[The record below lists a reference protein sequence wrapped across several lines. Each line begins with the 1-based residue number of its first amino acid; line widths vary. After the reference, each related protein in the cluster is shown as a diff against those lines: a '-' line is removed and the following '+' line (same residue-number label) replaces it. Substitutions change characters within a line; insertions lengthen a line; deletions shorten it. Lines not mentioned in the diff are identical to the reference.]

1 MQAPAAVFDGL
12 FSGGVWHIAFAALC
26 LTLKTPFIYS
36 PGLDFLNLENH
47 GMPKFLLGRR
57 QFALGA
63 AAAATTALIPKGN
76 ALAIDTLAQAPAPN
90 PPVEA
95 QSLDQKTRA
104 AMAKLSASAQAE
116 VEMKVASIFRK
127 YGDRLSDEQ
136 KADIRRI
143 MAESQEGLEKMR
155 AFKLE
160 NGDQPADAFR
170 AYRSEAK
177 VGAAEAKLGAVKEK
191 PSAAKENSA
200 MKPAQA
206 RSRKENK

>member
-1 MQAPAAVFDGL
+1 M
-12 FSGGVWHIAFAALC
+12 S
-26 LTLKTPFIYS
+26 
-36 PGLDFLNLENH
+36 
-47 GMPKFLLGRR
+47 KFLLGRR

-76 ALAIDTLAQAPAPN
+76 ALSLDALAQVAAPN

-160 NGDQPADAFR
+160 NGDQPADSFH
-170 AYRSEAK
+170 AYR
-177 VGAAEAKLGAVKEK
+177 AEAKPGM
-191 PSAAKENSA
+191 AKD
-200 MKPAQA
+200 KPAATKPDQA
-206 RSRKENK
+206 RPRGAKK

>member
-1 MQAPAAVFDGL
+1 
-12 FSGGVWHIAFAALC
+12 
-26 LTLKTPFIYS
+26 
-36 PGLDFLNLENH
+36 
-47 GMPKFLLGRR
+47 MPKFLLGRR

-63 AAAATTALIPKGN
+63 AATAL
-76 ALAIDTLAQAPAPN
+76 ALPGKAVLGKALPN
-90 PPVEA
+90 HLLPQTAAGDGQSPDV
-95 QSLDQKTRA
+95 QSLDKKSRA

-127 YGDRLSDEQ
+127 YGDHLSDEQ

-170 AYRSEAK
+170 AYRHEAK
-177 VGAAEAKLGAVKEK
+177 PRQQKSRE
-191 PSAAKENSA
+191 AAK
-200 MKPAQA
+200 
-206 RSRKENK
+206 

>member
-1 MQAPAAVFDGL
+1 
-12 FSGGVWHIAFAALC
+12 
-26 LTLKTPFIYS
+26 
-36 PGLDFLNLENH
+36 
-47 GMPKFLLGRR
+47 MPKFLLGRR

-63 AAAATTALIPKGN
+63 AAVATNALIPKGN
-76 ALAIDTLAQAPAPN
+76 ALPLDALAQVAASPAPS
-90 PPVEA
+90 VD
-95 QSLDQKTRA
+95 QSLEQKTRT

-160 NGDQPADAFR
+160 NSDQPADAFR
-170 AYRSEAK
+170 AYRAETKLGEAK
-177 VGAAEAKLGAVKEK
+177 QKSASEKAVT
-191 PSAAKENSA
+191 
-200 MKPAQA
+200 KPAQ
-206 RSRKENK
+206 SSSGKENK

>member
-1 MQAPAAVFDGL
+1 
-12 FSGGVWHIAFAALC
+12 
-26 LTLKTPFIYS
+26 
-36 PGLDFLNLENH
+36 
-47 GMPKFLLGRR
+47 MPKTLLGRR

-63 AAAATTALIPKGN
+63 AAAAATALVLPGKAARGN
-76 ALAIDTLAQAPAPN
+76 ALPIEALAQAAAGAGQPL
-90 PPVEA
+90 EA
-95 QSLDQKTRA
+95 QSLEAKTRA

-170 AYRSEAK
+170 AK
-177 VGAAEAKLGAVKEK
+177 VQPRRVKK
-191 PSAAKENSA
+191 
-200 MKPAQA
+200 
-206 RSRKENK
+206 

>member
-1 MQAPAAVFDGL
+1 
-12 FSGGVWHIAFAALC
+12 
-26 LTLKTPFIYS
+26 
-36 PGLDFLNLENH
+36 
-47 GMPKFLLGRR
+47 MPKFLLGRR
-57 QFALGA
+57 QFAIGVA
-63 AAAATTALIPKGN
+63 AVATTALIPKGN
-76 ALAIDTLAQAPAPN
+76 GLTIDVLAQAAEAGN
-90 PPVEA
+90 QPPDS
-95 QSLDQKTRA
+95 QSLEAKTKV

-136 KADIRRI
+136 KADVRRI

-177 VGAAEAKLGAVKEK
+177 FGGAKEK
-191 PSAAKENSA
+191 PSAAKQ
-200 MKPAQA
+200 KPAQ
-206 RSRKENK
+206 SKPRKENK

>member
-1 MQAPAAVFDGL
+1 
-12 FSGGVWHIAFAALC
+12 
-26 LTLKTPFIYS
+26 
-36 PGLDFLNLENH
+36 
-47 GMPKFLLGRR
+47 MPKFLLGRR

-63 AAAATTALIPKGN
+63 AAAATTALIPKGK
-76 ALAIDTLAQAPAPN
+76 ALSIDTLAQTAATN
-90 PPVEA
+90 LPVEA

-136 KADIRRI
+136 KADIHRI

-170 AYRSEAK
+170 AYR
-177 VGAAEAKLGAVKEK
+177 AETKPGTAKEK
-191 PSAAKENSA
+191 PSTAKENGATKST
-200 MKPAQA
+200 QA
-206 RSRKENK
+206 KSRKENK

>member
-1 MQAPAAVFDGL
+1 
-12 FSGGVWHIAFAALC
+12 
-26 LTLKTPFIYS
+26 
-36 PGLDFLNLENH
+36 
-47 GMPKFLLGRR
+47 MPKFLLGRR

-76 ALAIDTLAQAPAPN
+76 ALTMDVLAQAAPAGTQPAD
-90 PPVEA
+90 P
-95 QSLDQKTRA
+95 QSLEAKTKA
-104 AMAKLSASAQAE
+104 AMSKLSASAQAE

-170 AYRSEAK
+170 AYRSEK
-177 VGAAEAKLGAVKEK
+177 PDGVKPSEAKLKPGAAKLKSVDPAKRKEK
-191 PSAAKENSA
+191 K
-200 MKPAQA
+200 
-206 RSRKENK
+206 

>member
-1 MQAPAAVFDGL
+1 
-12 FSGGVWHIAFAALC
+12 
-26 LTLKTPFIYS
+26 
-36 PGLDFLNLENH
+36 
-47 GMPKFLLGRR
+47 MPKFLLGRR

-63 AAAATTALIPKGN
+63 AATAL
-76 ALAIDTLAQAPAPN
+76 ALPGKAVLGHDLLDQAAAGTDQ
-90 PPVEA
+90 PPDS
-95 QSLDQKTRA
+95 QSLDKKTRA

-155 AFKLE
+155 AFKLD

-170 AYRSEAK
+170 AYRYE
-177 VGAAEAKLGAVKEK
+177 EK
-191 PSAAKENSA
+191 RSQQKPGEAAK
-200 MKPAQA
+200 
-206 RSRKENK
+206 

>member
-1 MQAPAAVFDGL
+1 
-12 FSGGVWHIAFAALC
+12 
-26 LTLKTPFIYS
+26 
-36 PGLDFLNLENH
+36 
-47 GMPKFLLGRR
+47 MPKFLLGRR

-63 AAAATTALIPKGN
+63 AATAL
-76 ALAIDTLAQAPAPN
+76 ALPGKAVLGHDLLAQAATGTDQPDS
-90 PPVEA
+90 
-95 QSLDQKTRA
+95 QSLDKKTRA

-155 AFKLE
+155 AFKLD

-170 AYRSEAK
+170 AYRYE
-177 VGAAEAKLGAVKEK
+177 EK
-191 PSAAKENSA
+191 RSQQKPGEAAK
-200 MKPAQA
+200 
-206 RSRKENK
+206 

>member
-1 MQAPAAVFDGL
+1 MQAPVPAFDRA
-12 FSGGVWHIAFAALC
+12 FSSVER
-26 LTLKTPFIYS
+26 LTLGFDDKDALHLLS
-36 PGLDFLNLENH
+36 PLRLFLTGED
-47 GMPKFLLGRR
+47 GMSKFLLGRR

-76 ALAIDTLAQAPAPN
+76 GLTIDVLAQAAEAGN
-90 PPVEA
+90 QPPDP
-95 QSLDQKTRA
+95 QSLEAKTKA

-160 NGDQPADAFR
+160 NSDQPADAFH
-170 AYRSEAK
+170 AYRSEAR
-177 VGAAEAKLGAVKEK
+177 
-191 PSAAKENSA
+191 PSAAREDAA
-200 MKPAQA
+200 MKPAQ
-206 RSRKENK
+206 SSSQKEKK

>member
-1 MQAPAAVFDGL
+1 
-12 FSGGVWHIAFAALC
+12 
-26 LTLKTPFIYS
+26 
-36 PGLDFLNLENH
+36 
-47 GMPKFLLGRR
+47 MPKFLLGRR

-76 ALAIDTLAQAPAPN
+76 GLAIDGLAQTAPTAVSAGDSTP
-90 PPVEA
+90 EG
-95 QSLDQKTRA
+95 KTRA

-127 YGDRLSDEQ
+127 YGERVSDEQ

-160 NGDQPADAFR
+160 NSDQPADAFR
-170 AYRSEAK
+170 AYRSETSS
-177 VGAAEAKLGAVKEK
+177 GAAT
-191 PSAAKENSA
+191 
-200 MKPAQA
+200 KPAP
-206 RSRKENK
+206 SKPRKENK

>member
-1 MQAPAAVFDGL
+1 
-12 FSGGVWHIAFAALC
+12 
-26 LTLKTPFIYS
+26 
-36 PGLDFLNLENH
+36 
-47 GMPKFLLGRR
+47 MPKFLLGRR

-63 AAAATTALIPKGN
+63 AAAATTALISKGN
-76 ALAIDTLAQAPAPN
+76 ALPIHAMAQAPAAAN
-90 PPVEA
+90 LSLEA
-95 QSLDQKTRA
+95 QSLETKTRA

-160 NGDQPADAFR
+160 NGNQPADAFR
-170 AYRSEAK
+170 AYRAEEKPGAIKTGEAK
-177 VGAAEAKLGAVKEK
+177 IKTGEARIKTGEAKKEPGEAKSRLGKK
-191 PSAAKENSA
+191 
-200 MKPAQA
+200 
-206 RSRKENK
+206 

>member
-1 MQAPAAVFDGL
+1 M
-12 FSGGVWHIAFAALC
+12 SR
-26 LTLKTPFIYS
+26 
-36 PGLDFLNLENH
+36 FLI
-47 GMPKFLLGRR
+47 GRR

-63 AAAATTALIPKGN
+63 AAAAATALVLPGE
-76 ALAIDTLAQAPAPN
+76 TLAQTAAGAPED
-90 PPVEA
+90 V
-95 QSLDQKTRA
+95 QSTDAKTRA

-127 YGDRLSDEQ
+127 YGGRLSEEE

-170 AYRSEAK
+170 AYR
-177 VGAAEAKLGAVKEK
+177 AEDQPQLSHKG
-191 PSAAKENSA
+191 STRTDG
-200 MKPAQA
+200 PAPQ
-206 RSRKENK
+206 RPREVTK